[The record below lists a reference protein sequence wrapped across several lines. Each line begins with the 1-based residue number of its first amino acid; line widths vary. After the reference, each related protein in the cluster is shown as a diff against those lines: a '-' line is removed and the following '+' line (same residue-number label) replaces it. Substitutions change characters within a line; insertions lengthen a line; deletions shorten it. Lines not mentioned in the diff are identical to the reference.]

1 MVQREWVEKDF
12 YKELGVASDASDSE
26 IKSVARKLMAENH
39 PDRNPNNPV
48 AEERYKAVGE
58 AKDVLLDKAKRKEYD
73 ETRRLFANGGRR
85 FNGGGGGGNFGGFG
99 GDGAEF
105 NLGDLF
111 DAAPQTGGANIGDL
125 FGGLFGRGAQQP
137 RPSRPRRGND
147 LETETELSFLEAT
160 KGVAMPLRLTSP
172 APCTNCHGSGARPG
186 TSPKVCP
193 NCNGA
198 GVINRNQG
206 AFGFSEPCTE
216 CRGTGSI
223 IEEPCDECGGKGATT
238 RTRTI
243 NVRIPPGVEDGQ
255 RIRLAGQGEAGLRG
269 APSGDLFVTVHVRPD
284 KVFGRTGDDLT
295 VTVPV
300 SFHELA
306 LGTTLSVPTLEG
318 KVGVRVPKGT
328 SDGRILRV
336 RGRGVPKRAGGH
348 GDLLVTVKV
357 AVPPT
362 SKAKPPR
369 RSRPT
374 PRPSGQA
381 GSTRGPDGPVRDEQ
395 EGRRSHLP
403 DLGRRGARGHARP
416 DAADLRPAWPGQ
428 SAA

>member
-1 MVQREWVEKDF
+1 MAQREWVEKDF
-12 YKELGVASDASDSE
+12 YKELGVSSDADAKT
-26 IKSVARKLMAENH
+26 IKSAYRKLASELH
-39 PDRNPNNPV
+39 PDKNPDG
-48 AEERYKAVGE
+48 AERFKAVSEAYSVLSDE
-58 AKDVLLDKAKRKEYD
+58 AKKKEYD
-73 ETRRLFANGGRR
+73 ETRRLFASGGFGRR
-85 FNGGGGGGNFGGFG
+85 GGGGAGPYAGGGFG
-99 GDGAEF
+99 SDGGEF

-111 DAAPQTGGANIGDL
+111 DQAGQSGGANIGDL

-147 LETETELSFLEAT
+147 LETETELSFMEAT

-186 TSPKVCP
+186 TSPKVCA

-216 CRGTGSI
+216 CRGSGSI
-223 IEEPCDECGGKGATT
+223 IEHPCDECNGTGVTT

-269 APSGDLFVTVHVRPD
+269 APSGDLYVTVKVRPD
-284 KVFGRTGDDLT
+284 KVFGRDGDDLT

-306 LGTTLSVPTLEG
+306 LGTTLSIPTLEG

-336 RGRGVPKRAGGH
+336 RGRGVPKRSGGH

-357 AVPPT
+357 AVPPNLEGEAAEALEAYA
-362 SKAKPPR
+362 KAERASGFDPR
-369 RSRPT
+369 A
-374 PRPSGQA
+374 GWA
-381 GSTRGPDGPVRDEQ
+381 GSL
-395 EGRRSHLP
+395 S
-403 DLGRRGARGHARP
+403 
-416 DAADLRPAWPGQ
+416 
-428 SAA
+428 

>member
-1 MVQREWVEKDF
+1 MAQREWVEKDF
-12 YKELGVASDASDSE
+12 YKELGVSSDASPDE
-26 IKSVARKLMAENH
+26 IKRAYRKLARDLH
-39 PDRNPNNPV
+39 PDTNSEPSA
-48 AEERYKAVGE
+48 AERFKAVSE
-58 AKDVLLDKAKRKEYD
+58 AHSVLSDTAKRKEYD
-73 ETRRLFANGGRR
+73 ETRRLFAGGGRGR
-85 FNGGGGGGNFGGFG
+85 FNGGNFGGFS

-105 NLGDLF
+105 NLNDLF
-111 DAAPQTGGANIGDL
+111 DAAGQTGGANIGDL
-125 FGGLFGRGAQQP
+125 FGGLFGRGAQP

-147 LETETELSFLEAT
+147 LETETELSFMEAT

-193 NCNGA
+193 NCNGS
-198 GVINRNQG
+198 GVISRNQG

-216 CRGTGSI
+216 CRGSGSI
-223 IEEPCDECGGKGATT
+223 IEHPCQECQGTGVTT

-269 APSGDLFVTVHVRPD
+269 APSGDLYVTVHVKSD
-284 KVFGRTGDDLT
+284 KVFGRDGDDLT

-300 SFHELA
+300 AFHELA
-306 LGTTLSVPTLEG
+306 LGATLSVPTLEG

-336 RGRGVPKRAGGH
+336 RGRGVPKRSGGH

-357 AVPPT
+357 AVPPNLEGEAQEALEAYA
-362 SKAKPPR
+362 KAERASGFDPR
-369 RSRPT
+369 
-374 PRPSGQA
+374 A
-381 GSTRGPDGPVRDEQ
+381 GWA
-395 EGRRSHLP
+395 
-403 DLGRRGARGHARP
+403 GA
-416 DAADLRPAWPGQ
+416 
-428 SAA
+428 

>member
-1 MVQREWVEKDF
+1 MAQREWVEKDF
-12 YKELGVASDASDSE
+12 YKELGVSSDASADD
-26 IKSVARKLMAENH
+26 IKRAYRKLARDLH
-39 PDRNPNNPV
+39 PDTNSDPSA
-48 AEERYKAVGE
+48 AERFKAVSE
-58 AKDVLLDKAKRKEYD
+58 AHSVLSDPAKRKEYD
-73 ETRRLFANGGRR
+73 ETRRLFAGGGFGRR
-85 FNGGGGGGNFGGFG
+85 FNGGNFGGFG
-99 GDGAEF
+99 GNGAEF
-105 NLGDLF
+105 NLNDLF
-111 DAAPQTGGANIGDL
+111 DAAGQTGGANIGDL
-125 FGGLFGRGAQQP
+125 FGGLFGRGAQP

-147 LETETELSFLEAT
+147 LETETELSFMEAT
-160 KGVAMPLRLTSP
+160 RGVAMPLRLTSP

-193 NCNGA
+193 NCNGS
-198 GVINRNQG
+198 GVVSRNQG

-216 CRGTGSI
+216 CRGSGSI
-223 IEEPCDECGGKGATT
+223 IEHPCQECKGTGVTT

-269 APSGDLFVTVHVRPD
+269 APSGDLYVTVHVKAD
-284 KVFGRTGDDLT
+284 KVFGRDGDDLT

-336 RGRGVPKRAGGH
+336 RGRGVRKRSGGH

-357 AVPPT
+357 AVPP
-362 SKAKPPR
+362 KLEGEAQEALEAYAKVERASGFDPR
-369 RSRPT
+369 
-374 PRPSGQA
+374 A
-381 GSTRGPDGPVRDEQ
+381 GWA
-395 EGRRSHLP
+395 
-403 DLGRRGARGHARP
+403 GA
-416 DAADLRPAWPGQ
+416 
-428 SAA
+428 

>member
-1 MVQREWVEKDF
+1 MAQREWVEKDF
-12 YKELGVASDASDSE
+12 YKELGVSSEATADE
-26 IKSVARKLMAENH
+26 IKRAARKLLAENH
-39 PDRNPNNPV
+39 PDRNPGNAV
-48 AEERYKAVGE
+48 AEERYKAVSE
-58 AKDVLLDKAKRKEYD
+58 AKEVLTDAAKKKEYD
-73 ETRRLFANGGRR
+73 ETRRLFANGGFGRR
-85 FNGGGGGGNFGGFG
+85 FPPGGGGFSS
-99 GDGAEF
+99 DTADF

-111 DAAPQTGGANIGDL
+111 DQAGQTGGANIGDL

-137 RPSRPRRGND
+137 RATRPRRGND

-186 TSPKVCP
+186 TSPKVCA
-193 NCNGA
+193 NCNGS

-216 CRGTGSI
+216 CRGSGSI
-223 IEEPCDECGGKGATT
+223 IEEPCDECRGTGVTT

-269 APSGDLFVTVHVRPD
+269 APSGDLYVTVHVRPD
-284 KVFGRTGDDLT
+284 KVFGRDGDDLT
-295 VTVPV
+295 VSVPV

-336 RGRGVPKRAGGH
+336 RGRGVPKRNGGH

-357 AVPPT
+357 AVPPNLEGE
-362 SKAKPPR
+362 SAEALEAYAKAERASGFDPR
-369 RSRPT
+369 ANW
-374 PRPSGQA
+374 A
-381 GSTRGPDGPVRDEQ
+381 G
-395 EGRRSHLP
+395 
-403 DLGRRGARGHARP
+403 A
-416 DAADLRPAWPGQ
+416 
-428 SAA
+428 

>member
-1 MVQREWVEKDF
+1 MAQREWVEKDF
-12 YKELGVASDASDSE
+12 YKELGVSSDASAKE
-26 IKSVARKLMAENH
+26 IKGAYRKLASELH
-39 PDRNPNNPV
+39 PDKNPAG
-48 AEERYKAVGE
+48 AERFKAVSE
-58 AKDVLLDKAKRKEYD
+58 AYSVLSDDAKRKEYD
-73 ETRRLFANGGRR
+73 ETRRLFAGGGFGRGR
-85 FNGGGGGGNFGGFG
+85 YGNFGGGGNFGGFSTG

-105 NLGDLF
+105 NLNDLF
-111 DAAPQTGGANIGDL
+111 DAAGQTGGANIGDL

-147 LETETELSFLEAT
+147 LETETELSFMEAT

-198 GVINRNQG
+198 GVVSRNQG

-216 CRGTGSI
+216 CRGSGSI
-223 IEEPCDECGGKGATT
+223 IEHPCDECNGTGVTT

-269 APSGDLFVTVHVRPD
+269 APSGDLYVTVHVRPD
-284 KVFGRTGDDLT
+284 RVFGRDGDDLT

-300 SFHELA
+300 SFTELA

-336 RGRGVPKRAGGH
+336 RGRGVPKRSGGH

-357 AVPPT
+357 AVPPKLEGEAAEALET
-362 SKAKPPR
+362 YAKAERASGFDPR
-369 RSRPT
+369 
-374 PRPSGQA
+374 A
-381 GSTRGPDGPVRDEQ
+381 GWA
-395 EGRRSHLP
+395 
-403 DLGRRGARGHARP
+403 GA
-416 DAADLRPAWPGQ
+416 
-428 SAA
+428 

>member
-1 MVQREWVEKDF
+1 MAQREWVEKDF
-12 YKELGVASDASDSE
+12 YKELGVSSDATADE
-26 IKSVARKLMAENH
+26 IKRAARKLLAEHH
-39 PDRNPNNPV
+39 PDRNPGNAG
-48 AEERYKAVGE
+48 AEDRYKAVSE
-58 AKDVLLDKAKRKEYD
+58 AKEVLTDQAKKKEYD
-73 ETRRLFANGGRR
+73 ETRRLFANGGFGRR
-85 FNGGGGGGNFGGFG
+85 YGGGGGGFS

-111 DAAPQTGGANIGDL
+111 DQAGQTGGANIGDL

-186 TSPKVCP
+186 TSPKVCA
-193 NCNGA
+193 NCNGS

-216 CRGTGSI
+216 CRGSGSI
-223 IEEPCDECGGKGATT
+223 IEEPCNDCKGTGVTT

-269 APSGDLFVTVHVRPD
+269 APSGDLYVTVHVRPD
-284 KVFGRTGDDLT
+284 KVFGRSGDDLT
-295 VTVPV
+295 VSVPV

-357 AVPPT
+357 AVPPNLEGEAAEALEAYA
-362 SKAKPPR
+362 KAERASGFDPR
-369 RSRPT
+369 ANW
-374 PRPSGQA
+374 A
-381 GSTRGPDGPVRDEQ
+381 GS
-395 EGRRSHLP
+395 
-403 DLGRRGARGHARP
+403 
-416 DAADLRPAWPGQ
+416 
-428 SAA
+428 

>member
-1 MVQREWVEKDF
+1 VAQREWVEKDF
-12 YKELGVASDASDSE
+12 YKELGIPSDASQED
-26 IKSVARKLMAENH
+26 IKRAYRKLARELH
-39 PDRNPNNPV
+39 PDANPENAR
-48 AEERYKAVGE
+48 AEERFKAVSE
-58 AKDVLLDKAKRKEYD
+58 AHNVLSDPAKRKEYD
-73 ETRRLFANGGRR
+73 ETRRLFSEGGFGRR
-85 FNGGGGGGNFGGFG
+85 FSASDFGGFG
-99 GDGAEF
+99 AAGNGTEF
-105 NLGDLF
+105 NLNDLF
-111 DAAPQTGGANIGDL
+111 DAAGQTGGANIGDL
-125 FGGLFGRGAQQP
+125 FGGLFGRGASP

-147 LETETELSFLEAT
+147 LETETELDFLEAT

-193 NCNGA
+193 TCNGS

-206 AFGFSEPCTE
+206 AFGFSEPCTD

-223 IEEPCDECGGKGATT
+223 IEHPCSECKGTGVTT

-255 RIRLAGQGEAGLRG
+255 RIRLPGQGEAGLRG
-269 APSGDLFVTVHVRPD
+269 APSGDLYVTVHVRPD
-284 KVFGRTGDDLT
+284 KVFGRDGDDLT
-295 VTVPV
+295 VNVPV

-328 SDGRILRV
+328 ADGRILRV

-357 AVPPT
+357 AVPPNLEGAALEALEKYAAAERA
-362 SKAKPPR
+362 SGFDPR
-369 RSRPT
+369 
-374 PRPSGQA
+374 A
-381 GSTRGPDGPVRDEQ
+381 GWAGNR
-395 EGRRSHLP
+395 
-403 DLGRRGARGHARP
+403 
-416 DAADLRPAWPGQ
+416 
-428 SAA
+428 